1 MQELA
6 PRRIRMVDP
15 WKNKGKKLRKGILWC
30 ITGDLDWYA
39 EEFGFPYAG
48 ANKLCPYCDADQQKH
63 GSPMPFTDFRAG
75 AKRRGSVLN
84 VKELQKKYQHP
95 LFAAPSVSIVS
106 VKLDIL
112 HTLDLGVA
120 AYLHGSL
127 LYSIMEELPASNSHP
142 PAQICIGMLGFI
154 ATM

>member
-1 MQELA
+1 M
-6 PRRIRMVDP
+6 
-15 WKNKGKKLRKGILWC
+15 
-30 ITGDLDWYA
+30 
-39 EEFGFPYAG
+39 
-48 ANKLCPYCDADQQKH
+48 CPYCDADQQKH

-120 AYLHGSL
+120 AYSHGSL